1 MKPRPVPPPPPTLIG
16 LLLGIGG
23 LAVLS
28 GLALLIANGRWL
40 GLSPSLLEPS
50 PFSSFRGPGLLLAAI
65 VGGSQLTAG
74 FAVLR
79 RQPGYRRLA
88 VIAAAILGGW
98 IAIQALLIGVFWLQP
113 VVFVAAIVEVGLVA
127 SSLPSAKPAPA
138 PRRKRH

>member
-16 LLLGIGG
+16 LLLGLGA

-28 GLALLIANGRWL
+28 GLAMLVSDGRWL
-40 GLSPSLLEPS
+40 GLAPALLEPS

-65 VGGSQLTAG
+65 VGGSQLVAG

-98 IAIQALLIGVFWLQP
+98 IAVQALMIGVYWLQP
-113 VVFVAAIVEVGLVA
+113 IVFIAAIVEVGLVA
-127 SSLPSAKPAPA
+127 SSLPSARPVA